1 MQKNA
6 LNKLTLISLLAS
18 ATATSTWACN
28 GSHVLGVG
36 GGHSAT
42 AYTISANTMEKG
54 SLFLGINAE
63 TVRNKNLSDSAML
76 AELNSGGDHLHAI
89 DFINS
94 YSLSAS
100 YGITDDLTLNVQLPY
115 VTRKGIRAGEDVG
128 GGVYEVHPHDD
139 IKELGDASALLQYKV
154 YDDKF
159 KVALIAGIKAPTG
172 KDDVTFE
179 GEVLEADL
187 QSGSGS
193 LDLFA
198 GVAFTKDFED
208 FSLHSDLLYKYNNKG
223 VGESELGDIFTYNV
237 ALSYNLVD
245 HKPHVSLTESEKE
258 NHRGYS
264 VDTFIEL
271 NGERARQ
278 DRFNGS
284 IANNTG
290 HNIIF
295 ATTGL
300 QVSTENNY
308 SLSFSVSVPVY
319 QDMIGVQNNVSY
331 KSTIGIG
338 KSF

>member
-1 MQKNA
+1 MQKNV

-42 AYTISANTMEKG
+42 AYTISANTMKKG
-54 SLFLGINAE
+54 SLFLGLNAE
-63 TVRNKNLSDSAML
+63 TVRNKTLSDAAML
-76 AELNSGGDHLHAI
+76 AELNSGGEHLHAI
-89 DFINS
+89 DSVNS
-94 YSLSAS
+94 YSLSTS

-115 VTRKGIRAGEDVG
+115 VTRKGIRAGEDDG
-128 GGVYEVHPHDD
+128 SGPAIHPHDD
-139 IKELGDASALLQYKV
+139 IGELGDASALLQYKV
-154 YDDKF
+154 YDDTF
-159 KVALIAGIKAPTG
+159 KVALLAGLKAPTG

-193 LDLFA
+193 WDLFA
-198 GVAFTKDFED
+198 GVAFTKDYED

-223 VGESELGDIFTYNV
+223 AGNSELGDIFTYNV
-237 ALSYNLVD
+237 ALSYTLVD
-245 HKPHVSLTESEKE
+245 HQPHATLNGSAIE
-258 NHRGYS
+258 NHYGYS

-271 NGERARQ
+271 NGERAGK

-284 IANNTG
+284 LSNNTG
-290 HNIIF
+290 HSILF

-300 QVSTENNY
+300 QVSTEDNY
-308 SLSFSVSVPVY
+308 SAFFSVSVPVY
-319 QDMIGVQNNVSY
+319 QDMNGVQNDVSY
-331 KSTIGIG
+331 RATIGIG

>member
-1 MQKNA
+1 MQKNT

-54 SLFLGINAE
+54 GFYLGVNAE
-63 TVRNKNLSDSAML
+63 TVRNKSLSDSTIEAAL
-76 AELNSGGDHLHAI
+76 SNGSEHLHHI
-89 DFINS
+89 DSVNS

-100 YGITDDLTLNVQLPY
+100 YGITNDLTFNVQLPY
-115 VTRKGIRAGEDVG
+115 VSRKGIRAGEN
-128 GGVYEVHPHDD
+128 GGVEAHDD
-139 IKELGDASALLQYKV
+139 IKELGDASAILQYKV

-159 KVALIAGIKAPTG
+159 KVALLTGIKAPTG

-187 QSGSGS
+187 QSGTGS
-193 LDLFA
+193 WDLFA

-223 VGESELGDIFTYNV
+223 VGNSELGDIFTYNV
-237 ALSYNLVD
+237 ALSYNLID
-245 HKPHVSLTESEKE
+245 HKPHVCLTGEKE
-258 NHRGYS
+258 ENHNGYS

-271 NGERARQ
+271 NGERAGK
-278 DRFNGS
+278 DRFDGS
-284 IANNTG
+284 ISSNTG
-290 HNIIF
+290 HDIIF

-308 SLSFSVSVPVY
+308 SFLFSLSVPVY
-319 QDMIGVQNNVSY
+319 QDMNGVQNDVSY
-331 KSTIGIG
+331 RATIAIG

>member
-6 LNKLTLISLLAS
+6 INKLTLISLLAS

-42 AYTISANTMEKG
+42 AYTVSANTMEKG
-54 SLFLGINAE
+54 SLFLGVNAE

-89 DFINS
+89 DSVNS

-115 VTRKGIRAGEDVG
+115 VTRKGIRAGEDDG
-128 GGVYEVHPHDD
+128 AGPEVHPHDD
-139 IKELGDASALLQYKV
+139 IKELGDASAILQYKV

-159 KVALIAGIKAPTG
+159 KVALLAGLKAPTG

-179 GEVLEADL
+179 GEILEADL
-187 QSGSGS
+187 QSGTGS
-193 LDLFA
+193 WDLFA

-223 VGESELGDIFTYNV
+223 VGNSELGDIFTYNL
-237 ALSYNLVD
+237 ALSYNLVE
-245 HKPHVSLTESEKE
+245 HKSHVGLTGSEKE
-258 NHRGYS
+258 DHHGYS
-264 VDTFIEL
+264 VDTFIEF
-271 NGERARQ
+271 NAERAGE

-284 IANNTG
+284 MASNTG
-290 HNIIF
+290 HSIIF

-300 QVSTENNY
+300 QVSTEDNY
-308 SLSFSVSVPVY
+308 SLFVSVSVPVY
-319 QDMIGVQNNVSY
+319 QDMNGVQNNVSY
-331 KSTIGIG
+331 RSTIGIG

>member
-18 ATATSTWACN
+18 ATTTSTWACN

-54 SLFLGINAE
+54 GFYLGVNAE
-63 TVRNKNLSDSAML
+63 TVRNKTLSDSTILEA
-76 AELNSGGDHLHAI
+76 LNNGSEHLHAI
-89 DFINS
+89 DSVNS

-115 VTRKGIRAGEDVG
+115 VSRKGIRAGEIPAA
-128 GGVYEVHPHDD
+128 VHPHDD
-139 IKELGDASALLQYKV
+139 IEELGDASALLQYKV

-159 KVALIAGIKAPTG
+159 KVALLAGLKAPTG

-193 LDLFA
+193 WDLFA
-198 GVAFTKDFED
+198 GIAFTKDYED

-223 VGESELGDIFTYNV
+223 AGNSELGDIFTYNV
-237 ALSYNLVD
+237 ALSYNLID
-245 HKPHVSLTESEKE
+245 HKPHVSLTGSEKE
-258 NHRGYS
+258 NHYGYS
-264 VDTFIEL
+264 LDTFIEL
-271 NGERARQ
+271 NGERAGE

-284 IANNTG
+284 MSSNTG
-290 HNIIF
+290 HDIIF

-300 QVSTENNY
+300 QVSTEDNY
-308 SLSFSVSVPVY
+308 SAFFSVSVPVY
-319 QDMIGVQNNVSY
+319 QDMNGVQNDVSY
-331 KSTIGIG
+331 RATIGIG

>member
-1 MQKNA
+1 MQKNVI
-6 LNKLTLISLLAS
+6 NKLTLVSLLAS

-28 GSHVLGVG
+28 GSHVIGIG
-36 GGHSAT
+36 GSHSAT

-54 SLFLGINAE
+54 SLFLGVNAE
-63 TVRNKNLSDSAML
+63 TIRNKNLSDSAMI
-76 AELNSGGDHLHAI
+76 ADGGDHLHAI
-89 DFINS
+89 DSVNS
-94 YSLSAS
+94 YSLTAS
-100 YGITDDLTLNVQLPY
+100 YGITNDLTFNVQLPY
-115 VTRKGIRAGEDVG
+115 VSRKGIRAAEDHG
-128 GGVYEVHPHDD
+128 GTPEVHPHDD
-139 IKELGDASALLQYKV
+139 INELGDASAILQYKV

-159 KVALIAGIKAPTG
+159 KVALIAGLKAPTG

-179 GEVLEADL
+179 DEVLEADL

-193 LDLFA
+193 WDLFG

-208 FSLHSDLLYKYNNKG
+208 FSLHSDLLYKHNNKG
-223 VGESELGDIFTYNV
+223 VGNSELGDIFTYNV
-237 ALSYNLVD
+237 ALSYTLLD
-245 HKPHVSLTESEKE
+245 HKPQVCLTGSKEE
-258 NHRGYS
+258 NHNGYS

-271 NGERARQ
+271 NGERAGA

-300 QVSTENNY
+300 QVATEDNY
-308 SLSFSVSVPVY
+308 ALSFAVSVPVY
-319 QDMIGVQNNVSY
+319 QDFHGLQNEVSY
-331 KSTIGIG
+331 KAIVGIG

>member
-1 MQKNA
+1 MQKNT

-28 GSHVLGVG
+28 GSHVIGIG
-36 GGHSAT
+36 GGHTAT

-54 SLFLGINAE
+54 SLFLGVNAE
-63 TVRNKNLSDSAML
+63 TIRNKNLSDSAML
-76 AELNSGGDHLHAI
+76 AELNRGGDHLHAI
-89 DFINS
+89 DSVNS

-115 VTRKGIRAGEDVG
+115 VTRKGIRAGEDDG
-128 GGVYEVHPHDD
+128 SGPEVHPHDD
-139 IKELGDASALLQYKV
+139 IGELGDASALLQYKV

-159 KVALIAGIKAPTG
+159 KVALIAGLKAPTG
-172 KDDVTFE
+172 KDNVRFE

-187 QSGSGS
+187 QSGTGS
-193 LDLFA
+193 WDLFG

-208 FSLHSDLLYKYNNKG
+208 FSLHSDLLYKHNNKG
-223 VGESELGDIFTYNV
+223 VGNSDLGDIFTYNV
-237 ALSYNLVD
+237 ALSYTLID
-245 HKPHVSLTESEKE
+245 HKPHVCLTGSKEE
-258 NHRGYS
+258 NHHGYS

-271 NGERARQ
+271 NGERARE

-284 IANNTG
+284 LANNTG

-308 SLSFSVSVPVY
+308 SFFVSISVPVY
-319 QDMIGVQNNVSY
+319 QDMNGVQNDVNY
-331 KSTIGIG
+331 RSTIGIG

>member
-1 MQKNA
+1 MQKNT

-28 GSHVLGVG
+28 GSHVIGIG
-36 GGHSAT
+36 GGHTAT

-54 SLFLGINAE
+54 NLFLGVNAE
-63 TVRNKNLSDSAML
+63 TIRNKNLSDSAML
-76 AELNSGGDHLHAI
+76 AELNRGGEHLHAI
-89 DFINS
+89 DSVNS

-115 VTRKGIRAGEDVG
+115 VSRKGIRAGEDDG
-128 GGVYEVHPHDD
+128 SGPEVHPHDD
-139 IKELGDASALLQYKV
+139 IGELGDASALLQYKV

-159 KVALIAGIKAPTG
+159 KVALIAGLKAPTG
-172 KDDVTFE
+172 KDDVKF
-179 GEVLEADL
+179 GSEVLEADL

-193 LDLFA
+193 WDLFG

-208 FSLHSDLLYKYNNKG
+208 FSLHSDLLYKHNNKG
-223 VGESELGDIFTYNV
+223 VGNSDLGDIFTYNV
-237 ALSYNLVD
+237 ALSYTLVD
-245 HKPHVSLTESEKE
+245 HKPHVCLTGSEKE
-258 NHRGYS
+258 NHHGYS

-271 NGERARQ
+271 NGERARE

-308 SLSFSVSVPVY
+308 SFFVSVSVPVY
-319 QDMIGVQNNVSY
+319 QDMNGVQNDVNY
-331 KSTIGIG
+331 KSTVGIG

>member
-6 LNKLTLISLLAS
+6 LHTLTLISLLAS
-18 ATATSTWACN
+18 ATVTSTWACN

-42 AYTISANTMEKG
+42 AYTISANTMGKG
-54 SLFLGINAE
+54 GFYLGANAE

-89 DFINS
+89 DSVNS

-100 YGITDDLTLNVQLPY
+100 YGISDDLTLNLQLPY
-115 VTRKGIRAGEDVG
+115 VSRKGIRAGEDDG
-128 GGVYEVHPHDD
+128 SGPAIHPHDN
-139 IKELGDASALLQYKV
+139 IGEFGDASALLQYKV
-154 YDDKF
+154 YDDTF
-159 KVALIAGIKAPTG
+159 KVALLAGLKAPTG

-187 QSGSGS
+187 QSGTGS
-193 LDLFA
+193 WDLFA
-198 GVAFTKDFED
+198 GVAFTKDFEN

-223 VGESELGDIFTYNV
+223 IGESELGDIFTYNV
-237 ALSYNLVD
+237 ALSYNLID
-245 HKPHVSLTESEKE
+245 HKSHVSLTGAEKE
-258 NHRGYS
+258 NHHGYS

-271 NGERARQ
+271 NGERAGE
-278 DRFNGS
+278 DRFHGS
-284 IANNTG
+284 ISSNTG
-290 HNIIF
+290 HSILF

-300 QVSTENNY
+300 QVSTEDNY
-308 SLSFSVSVPVY
+308 SLFFTVSVPVY
-319 QDMIGVQNNVSY
+319 QNMNGVQNDVSY
-331 KSTIGIG
+331 RSTIGIG

>member
-1 MQKNA
+1 MQKNT

-28 GSHVLGVG
+28 GSHVIGIG
-36 GGHSAT
+36 AGHTAT
-42 AYTISANTMEKG
+42 AYTISANTMKKG
-54 SLFLGINAE
+54 SLYLGVNAE
-63 TVRNKNLSDSAML
+63 TVRNKNLSDSAME
-76 AELNSGGDHLHAI
+76 ADGGDHLHAI
-89 DFINS
+89 DSVNA

-115 VTRKGIRAGEDVG
+115 VTRKGIRAGEDHG
-128 GGVYEVHPHDD
+128 GSFEVHPHDD

-159 KVALIAGIKAPTG
+159 KVALLAGLKAPTG

-193 LDLFA
+193 WDLFA

-208 FSLHSDLLYKYNNKG
+208 FSLHSDILYKHNNKG
-223 VGESELGDIFTYNV
+223 VGNSELGDILTYNV
-237 ALSYNLVD
+237 ALSYTLLD
-245 HKPHVSLTESEKE
+245 HKPHTALTGLEKE

-271 NGERARQ
+271 NGERAGE

-284 IANNTG
+284 IAGNTG

-295 ATTGL
+295 ASTGL

-308 SLSFSVSVPVY
+308 SFFVSVSVPVY
-319 QDMIGVQNNVSY
+319 QDMKGVQNDVSF